1 MNELRAEHERGVQEL
16 KQQLSQKAET
26 ELSNVELEHRTLVTK
41 LREDL
46 LAKEEKVKHLE
57 KQEILRQVDKSK
69 TQEQANQLFLL
80 QERLTSIQTDRD
92 LVVNEKQMLFES
104 VEAKE

>member
-1 MNELRAEHERGVQEL
+1 M
-16 KQQLSQKAET
+16 
-26 ELSNVELEHRTLVTK
+26 K

-80 QERLTSIQTDRD
+80 
-92 LVVNEKQMLFES
+92 
-104 VEAKE
+104 

>member
-1 MNELRAEHERGVQEL
+1 MPVPDITEDSLQSNVSDPPQNV
-16 KQQLSQKAET
+16 KLSQKSET

-69 TQEQANQLFLL
+69 T
-80 QERLTSIQTDRD
+80 
-92 LVVNEKQMLFES
+92 
-104 VEAKE
+104 